1 MCSEIPY
8 VVTGVFNCWQV
19 APEEFAA
26 SMNRI
31 NSVLRKTLP
40 LNMKWLV
47 CGCLCCCCTLGCS
60 MWPVI
65 CLSKR
70 VSNGSPIKDVH
81 TEGGGGGLMSKLENW
96 TNVHMGCIEATV
108 DAHKLYHW
116 VETET
121 GRFLACTGCTDYRY
135 WYLMTETQRW
145 SVTMW
150 SGCPQG
156 RRG

>member
-1 MCSEIPY
+1 MQLDLCDGCMCMCSEIPY

-81 TEGGGGGLMSKLENW
+81 TEGGGDLCQNLKIGQMCTWGVLKLQW
-96 TNVHMGCIEATV
+96 TPTNFT
-108 DAHKLYHW
+108 
-116 VETET
+116 TELKQKQV
-121 GRFLACTGCTDYRY
+121 GF
-135 WYLMTETQRW
+135 
-145 SVTMW
+145 
-150 SGCPQG
+150 
-156 RRG
+156 